1 MTFHHLDIDLDPFN
15 PAARH
20 RADSWRY
27 EAAGI
32 RAEDS
37 ADDMQAAGNMTGAH
51 AAWRRAAAHYMLAA
65 EQRSLAAG
73 VPGGEKKD
81 ADIAAALVDQAKY
94 CREQSRLT
102 QEKAEG
108 MGR

>member
-1 MTFHHLDIDLDPFN
+1 MTLNHLDLDPAS
-15 PAARH
+15 PAARY
-20 RADSWRY
+20 RANSWRH
-27 EAAGI
+27 EADGI

-65 EQRSLAAG
+65 EQRVYAAG

-94 CREQSRLT
+94 CREQAVALET
-102 QEKAEG
+102 K
-108 MGR
+108 

>member
-20 RADSWRY
+20 RADSWRH
-27 EAAGI
+27 EASGI

-37 ADDMQAAGNMTGAH
+37 ADDMQTAGNMTGAH

-94 CREQSRLT
+94 CREQAVALET
-102 QEKAEG
+102 K
-108 MGR
+108 